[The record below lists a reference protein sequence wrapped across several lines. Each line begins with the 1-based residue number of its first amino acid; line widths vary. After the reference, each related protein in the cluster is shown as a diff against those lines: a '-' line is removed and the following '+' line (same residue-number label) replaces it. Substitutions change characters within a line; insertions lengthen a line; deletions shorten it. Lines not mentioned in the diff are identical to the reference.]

1 MTRSAQTPFT
11 CCWPAR
17 RPSRDTDPASSE
29 APGPPDLFLPAARVR
44 LARPSLREMVLSRP
58 SRPGTHAPTRHC
70 ESPCIFPPVRIPW
83 GGPSPGER
91 KKPLLVGEG
100 PEEAAACVFGVH
112 IDGKTAFASW
122 ALWSLR
128 GSGLVAGSPS
138 QRGPREPRASPR
150 GKSRREWRSEGP
162 AGSSR
167 VCAPSLLRET
177 RCRDTLRSSSV
188 SPLGRVA
195 GRGLGWEAA
204 ARVSVPRGDGTRR
217 ADSDAQRWTLP
228 PETSLRGK
236 F

>member
-1 MTRSAQTPFT
+1 MLCPRRVLHLEENNLPANHGPRGGGRRDPLRADSFHLLLARSAPVQGHG
-11 CCWPAR
+11 
-17 RPSRDTDPASSE
+17 
-29 APGPPDLFLPAARVR
+29 PGQ
-44 LARPSLREMVLSRP
+44 LRGSRP
-58 SRPGTHAPTRHC
+58 SRPLPPCRTGASSSSQLARNGPFPSLAPRPGTHVPTRHC
-70 ESPCIFPPVRIPW
+70 EFPCIFPPVRIPW

-177 RCRDTLRSSSV
+177 RCRDT
-188 SPLGRVA
+188 
-195 GRGLGWEAA
+195 
-204 ARVSVPRGDGTRR
+204 
-217 ADSDAQRWTLP
+217 
-228 PETSLRGK
+228 
-236 F
+236 